1 MYSVINNDVNIYN
14 LLKEDIY
21 DKNTVLDKMET
32 LRKMD
37 KTHPDYDKLYQDI
50 ISVGEFNIEQ
60 K

>member
-14 LLKEDIY
+14 LLKEDVY
-21 DKNTVLDKMET
+21 DKNTILD
-32 LRKMD
+32 KMD
-37 KTHPDYDKLYQDI
+37 KTHPDYYKLYQDI